1 MGKYGM
7 FARMKKGK
15 KGYDQKDKEDFRQA
29 FSGEND
35 FEKEA
40 KRAKAIED
48 KKRKE
53 EKKDDS
59 WFEDG
64 GVAKN
69 KKEALKRLKSKC
81 KCK

>member
-15 KGYDQKDKEDFRQA
+15 KGYDQNDKENFRQA
-29 FSGEND
+29 LSGESD

-40 KRAKAIED
+40 KRAKDIED
-48 KKRKE
+48 KKKE
-53 EKKDDS
+53 DDS
-59 WFEDG
+59 WFKDG
-64 GVAKN
+64 GIAKN

-81 KCK
+81 KRK

>member
-7 FARMKKGK
+7 FGRLAKKK
-15 KGYDQKDKEDFRQA
+15 KGYDQKDKEEFRKS
-29 FSGEND
+29 FSGESD

-48 KKRKE
+48 KKKE
-53 EKKDDS
+53 DDS

-64 GVAKN
+64 GVAKR
-69 KKEALKRLKSKC
+69 KKALKKIKDKC
-81 KCK
+81 NCHK